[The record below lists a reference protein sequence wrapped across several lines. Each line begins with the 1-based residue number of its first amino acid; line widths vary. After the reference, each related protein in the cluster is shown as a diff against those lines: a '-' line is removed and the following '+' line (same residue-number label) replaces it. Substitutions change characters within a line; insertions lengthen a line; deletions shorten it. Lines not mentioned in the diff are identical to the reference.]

1 MNWFNKAS
9 IIPIGLQHDVK
20 FLPKLIHKY

>member
-9 IIPIGLQHDVK
+9 IIPIGSQHVK